1 MARAVAVSLL
11 LACSVLCAAPRVI
24 AVDIDG
30 VVHPVTV
37 EIITHALEQARRESA
52 DLVLIRL
59 NTPGGLMDAMRR
71 TVEKIV
77 ASPAPVVT
85 YVTPSGG
92 RAASAGFFILLSGD
106 IAAMAPGTN
115 TGAASPVLLAGEMDA
130 VMRRKVENDAAAML
144 RGIAGKRG
152 RNSALAEQAVL
163 ESKSFT
169 DKEALENR
177 LIEVV
182 ARDEPDLWR
191 QLEGREVVRF
201 DGRKQALR
209 VAGATVVNYELTW
222 REHLMS
228 AVSDPNIA
236 LVLLVLGALGIYVEF
251 SSPGLIAPGVAGGI
265 MVLLG
270 LSALSVLPINWIGA
284 ALLLLAVA
292 LFILEAKFAS
302 HGVLGTGGAVAMVL
316 GAVLLVNSPI
326 PEMRVRL
333 ATAVGITLP
342 FAAITMFLL
351 SLVVRARASKVMTG
365 SSGLV
370 DQAAIA
376 YSPLNPTGKV
386 FVHGEFWDA
395 VSSRPV
401 EPGARV
407 KITAVDGLILKV
419 EPE

>member
-1 MARAVAVSLL
+1 MKRNMRHAVRDVEEERL
-11 LACSVLCAAPRVI
+11 I
-24 AVDIDG
+24 AVPPDEVHG
-30 VVHPVTV
+30 VLGVPPGEPALVRHRFHGPFAVD
-37 EIITHALEQARRESA
+37 EGQGRIT
-52 DLVLIRL
+52 
-59 NTPGGLMDAMRR
+59 
-71 TVEKIV
+71 
-77 ASPAPVVT
+77 
-85 YVTPSGG
+85 
-92 RAASAGFFILLSGD
+92 LS
-106 IAAMAPGTN
+106 
-115 TGAASPVLLAGEMDA
+115 
-130 VMRRKVENDAAAML
+130 
-144 RGIAGKRG
+144 
-152 RNSALAEQAVL
+152 
-163 ESKSFT
+163 
-169 DKEALENR
+169 
-177 LIEVV
+177 
-182 ARDEPDLWR
+182 
-191 QLEGREVVRF
+191 F

-270 LSALSVLPINWIGA
+270 LSALSVLHINWIGA